1 MSIIYQPKGK
11 AMEYSPWAANFYNG
25 CSNKCEYCYNR
36 HSQGKALLGKDEPT
50 LKKSLIGDN
59 DAVQKFK
66 KECDKNIESLR
77 KDGLFFSFVSDPCL
91 SETLWVNWYA
101 IAYCL
106 EKRVPV
112 TVLTKCTDWINEHPA
127 YGILEAIRM
136 NHDNIKIGFTLTGR
150 DDLEQGASTNQER
163 IYAMKRLKEE
173 FDIYTWAS
181 IEPVI
186 DISRSSTMIHD
197 SISYCDEYRI
207 GLLSGK
213 KSYTPQEVERWMAVT
228 EDFICNYNQ
237 KKLFWKESV
246 LQYVKQGGKK

>member
-36 HSQGKALLGKDEPT
+36 HSQAKALLGKDEPT
-50 LKKSLIGDN
+50 LKKSLIGKN

-106 EKRVPV
+106 DNRVPV

-186 DISRSSTMIHD
+186 DISLSSTMIHD
-197 SISYCDEYRI
+197 SIRYCDEYRI

-213 KSYTPQEVERWMAVT
+213 KSYTPQEVERWMAAT
-228 EDFICNYNQ
+228 EDFVCHYKQ
-237 KKLFWKESV
+237 KKLIWKESV
-246 LQYVKQGGKK
+246 IQYTLKGGE